1 MILGTIN
8 CQKFSLNS
16 TDIVAD
22 TIDFIEA
29 RFVFL
34 SDDWDGLE
42 KWAHFARDGEVYD
55 IRLTDD
61 HIRKEDHLNLSAGK
75 WKVYIHG
82 NEFRGGE
89 VVQRITTNMVTLY
102 VEPTGTLDGE
112 PFPEMPASVTE
123 QILARLDDIEQNGAG
138 GGSGPVTSVAG
149 VEPDESGN
157 VPLTP
162 ADIGAAEVEITDEE
176 INVVTVAGTAKVG
189 QTIVV
194 ETVDDQGRPVT
205 WRAADIP
212 EPGNQSAGRG
222 VWYGTTSTEPY
233 TAEKVVTTV
242 TGDFELVK
250 GARVGVKFLTNT
262 VNCNSLIVDGAER
275 VYIRSTN
282 DEKGEAE
289 SSSTETPI
297 VWHNLG
303 QVQWFTYDGEYFIID
318 DSVRATAA
326 NRICGKVSVSDSVNS
341 TDNTVASSKA
351 VKTAYDKAVEATN
364 AVAALDTALAAA
376 IGSGVVS

>member
-42 KWAHFARDGEVYD
+42 KWAHFARDSEVYD

-89 VVQRITTNMVTLY
+89 VVQRITTNMITLY

-123 QILARLDDIEQNGAG
+123 QILARLARLEIG
-138 GGSGPVTSVAG
+138 GGTGGGGGGMSYGIG
-149 VEPDESGN
+149 YG
-157 VPLTP
+157 LTLST
-162 ADIGAAEVEITDEE
+162 DLVLSAEVGKDSFKEIS
-176 INVVTVAGTAKVG
+176 NAKV
-189 QTIVV
+189 QEIF
-194 ETVDDQGRPVT
+194 
-205 WRAADIP
+205 
-212 EPGNQSAGRG
+212 N
-222 VWYGTTSTEPY
+222 
-233 TAEKVVTTV
+233 KVMME
-242 TGDFELVK
+242 G
-250 GARVGVKFLTNT
+250 
-262 VNCNSLIVDGAER
+262 
-275 VYIRSTN
+275 
-282 DEKGEAE
+282 
-289 SSSTETPI
+289 
-297 VWHNLG
+297 
-303 QVQWFTYDGEYFIID
+303 
-318 DSVRATAA
+318 
-326 NRICGKVSVSDSVNS
+326 
-341 TDNTVASSKA
+341 
-351 VKTAYDKAVEATN
+351 
-364 AVAALDTALAAA
+364 
-376 IGSGVVS
+376 